1 MSHINIRL
9 QRYMPHSHCHTH
21 ITHIYT
27 IHISHTPYIHALHAR
42 HTRTD
47 ATHVTH
53 HVTHTHTT
61 IYTHAT
67 QIQMPP
73 HPISQSVSLSHAHTP
88 SLWPGAAQV
97 KWGSWGACKHGPPG
111 GRGRFLTSG
120 FLCPPRYLL
129 LRTFWYFPLNLS
141 PFPFIPFHYFLYS
154 PNEWAYNVC
163 PFTIDLFQSA

>member
-129 LRTFWYFPLNLS
+129 LRTLLMNL
-141 PFPFIPFHYFLYS
+141 HT
-154 PNEWAYNVC
+154 V
-163 PFTIDLFQSA
+163 FQSEISQSEKDKHYMVSFIWGI